1 MKIVKFGSVGILNTL
16 VSYFVFCVLIYF
28 DVYYLTSSVLSFLVG
43 SAFSYIMNSRYT
55 FSVCANVRSFFKFI
69 TITAG
74 SLFLSVLLLYI
85 FKSTVGI
92 HVLIAQ
98 ILVVLIRF
106 PIVYLLMKRMVFNQ
120 AHLFQR

>member
-16 VSYFVFCVLIYF
+16 VSYLVFCVLIYF

-106 PIVYLLMKRMVFNQ
+106 PIVYLLMKRMVFDQ
-120 AHLFQR
+120 THLFQR

>member
-16 VSYFVFCVLIYF
+16 VSYLVFCVLIYF

-120 AHLFQR
+120 THLFQR

>member
-1 MKIVKFGSVGILNTL
+1 M
-16 VSYFVFCVLIYF
+16 
-28 DVYYLTSSVLSFLVG
+28 
-43 SAFSYIMNSRYT
+43 
-55 FSVCANVRSFFKFI
+55 
-69 TITAG
+69 
-74 SLFLSVLLLYI
+74 FLSVLLLYI

-120 AHLFQR
+120 AHLFQ

>member
-16 VSYFVFCVLIYF
+16 VSYLVFCVLIYF

-74 SLFLSVLLLYI
+74 SVFLSVLLLYI

>member
-16 VSYFVFCVLIYF
+16 VSYLVFCVLIYF

-55 FSVCANVRSFFKFI
+55 FFVCANVRSFFKFI

>member
-16 VSYFVFCVLIYF
+16 VSYLFFCVLIYF

>member
-1 MKIVKFGSVGILNTL
+1 MKIVKFGSVGIMNTL
-16 VSYFVFCVLIYF
+16 VSYLVFCVLIYF

-43 SAFSYIMNSRYT
+43 SAFSYIMNSIYT
-55 FSVCANVRSFFKFI
+55 FSVCTNVRSFFKFI

-85 FKSTVGI
+85 FKSIVGI
-92 HVLIAQ
+92 HVLISQ

-106 PIVYLLMKRMVFNQ
+106 PIVYLLMKRIIFNQ

>member
-16 VSYFVFCVLIYF
+16 VSYLVFCVLIYV

-43 SAFSYIMNSRYT
+43 SFFSYIMNSRYT
-55 FSVCANVRSFFKFI
+55 FSVYSNVRSFFKFLII
-69 TITAG
+69 TTG

-120 AHLFQR
+120 AHLFQ

>member
-16 VSYFVFCVLIYF
+16 VSYLVFCVLIYF

-43 SAFSYIMNSRYT
+43 SAFSYIMNSIYT
-55 FSVCANVRSFFKFI
+55 FSVCTNVRSFFKFI

-106 PIVYLLMKRMVFNQ
+106 PIVYLLMKRIVFNQ

>member
-16 VSYFVFCVLIYF
+16 VSYLVFCVLIYF

-106 PIVYLLMKRMVFNQ
+106 PIVYLLIKRMVFNQ
-120 AHLFQR
+120 AHLCQR

>member
-1 MKIVKFGSVGILNTL
+1 MNTL
-16 VSYFVFCVLIYF
+16 VSYLVFCVLIYF

-85 FKSTVGI
+85 FKSIVGI
-92 HVLIAQ
+92 HALISQ

-106 PIVYLLMKRMVFNQ
+106 PIVYLLMKRIVFNQ

>member
-1 MKIVKFGSVGILNTL
+1 MKIVKFGSVGILNSL
-16 VSYFVFCVLIYF
+16 VSYLVFCVLIYF

-85 FKSTVGI
+85 CKSTVGI